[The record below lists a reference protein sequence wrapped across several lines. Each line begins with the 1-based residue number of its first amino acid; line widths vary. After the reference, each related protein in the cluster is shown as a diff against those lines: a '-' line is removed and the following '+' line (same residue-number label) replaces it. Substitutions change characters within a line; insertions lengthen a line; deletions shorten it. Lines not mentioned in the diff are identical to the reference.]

1 MEPEE
6 KESAYLQQMYKSL
19 LTPGAPV
26 SLGSVHQ
33 SHSTVSALTQSQA
46 TLAALNRI
54 QQRTEMVV
62 KAETSLSPSSI
73 EETVRVIKT
82 NGAKMAKSV
91 PKAKILKGTSQAK
104 QVGLL
109 R

>member
-1 MEPEE
+1 MLIKTQHNYHICTLDHYGVTRWLILTTYITPNLDTADMEPEE

-19 LTPGAPV
+19 LTPGAAV

-54 QQRTEMVV
+54 QQRTEPE
-62 KAETSLSPSSI
+62 KQIRS
-73 EETVRVIKT
+73 VRI
-82 NGAKMAKSV
+82 AK
-91 PKAKILKGTSQAK
+91 
-104 QVGLL
+104 
-109 R
+109 